1 MHWGT
6 ARTALVAWL
15 RARSEGGA
23 LILRIEDLDP
33 PRVMPGAAEEIM
45 RDLAWLGLDWDEGPD
60 VGGPHAPYVQSRR
73 FDRYEAA
80 LATLRDQGL
89 LFPCT
94 CSRKELHAFEAASR
108 ERSASVASAPHGDS
122 ELGPRYPGTCLRTA
136 IRVDRPAA
144 LRFRMARGE
153 PFVDALHGA
162 RAESEPDDFVVK
174 RADGLYAYQ
183 LAVVVDDIAMGITE
197 VVRGDDLLSST
208 PRQTA
213 LYRALNTE
221 PPRFLHVPLVLGHDG
236 ERLAKRNGA
245 TAIADQREQGVSPQ
259 RVIGRLAESLGLVR
273 KGTAL
278 SARELLPLFGLDR
291 VSREPYV
298 F

>member
-15 RARSEGGA
+15 RARSAGGA
-23 LILRIEDLDP
+23 LILRFEDLDP
-33 PRVMPGAAEEIM
+33 PRVVPGAADEIM

-60 VGGPHAPYVQSRR
+60 VGGPHAPYVQSQR

-80 LATLRDQGL
+80 LATLRDRGL

-94 CSRKELHAFEAASR
+94 CSRKELH
-108 ERSASVASAPHGDS
+108 VLASAPHGDS
-122 ELGPRYPGTCLRTA
+122 ELGPRYPGTCLRA
-136 IRVDRPAA
+136 PLRADRPVA

-162 RAESEPDDFVVK
+162 QAESEPDDFIVK

-208 PRQTA
+208 PRQLA
-213 LYRALNTE
+213 LYRALNTQ

-245 TAIADQREQGVSPQ
+245 TAIADQREQGISPQ
-259 RVIGRLAESLGLVR
+259 RVIGRLAESLGLVPQ
-273 KGTAL
+273 GAAL
-278 SARELLPLFGLDR
+278 SAHELLPLFGLDR
-291 VSREPYV
+291 TSRAPYV